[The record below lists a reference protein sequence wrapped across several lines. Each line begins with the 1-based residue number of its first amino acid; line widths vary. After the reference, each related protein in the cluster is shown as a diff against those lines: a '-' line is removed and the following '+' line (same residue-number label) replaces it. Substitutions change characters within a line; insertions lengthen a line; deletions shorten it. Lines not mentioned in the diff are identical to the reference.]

1 MSSCVFGIDFRD
13 RQGSVGLLSRFLFA
27 VYLDDLGKLC
37 NSQIGCFVIFVLF
50 LLLFYADDI
59 LLIFLFVM
67 YLELHAHNMN
77 RISRHVHEP

>member
-1 MSSCVFGIDFRD
+1 LLELLETLLSDCFTCLKRNTVSSCVFGIDFRD

-50 LLLFYADDI
+50 LLLF
-59 LLIFLFVM
+59 L
-67 YLELHAHNMN
+67 
-77 RISRHVHEP
+77 RR